1 MSKQSLATKY
11 RPSCFEDLTE
21 QQNIKQILE
30 YQAKNNCSV
39 NAYLFVGPAGTGK
52 TTVARIFGT
61 MLNNGVKNIIEID
74 AASNNGVDDVRRII
88 DEAKYQDLSSN
99 YKIYILD
106 EVHQFTTGAW
116 NAMLKL
122 LEEPPL
128 KTIFIMCT
136 TDTRKILPTI
146 ISRCQRY
153 DFKNISTNGI
163 INRLEYIIKQENLE
177 GEQLN
182 YSKDTLEYIARLA
195 EGCMRNAI
203 TLLDKCISFSKDL
216 FLENVME
223 ALNTNDNDNFTL
235 LLDYLFN
242 DSLNGALT
250 LSEYIYQLG
259 TDIKLFAKQY
269 INFMVNVIK
278 YVVSKDINLTNL
290 NAQTVELLP
299 YKTKED
305 ISNLIKILNLFIKIN
320 NDIKYEQNPIILFQ
334 ANIINFV
341 EEHL

>member
-1 MSKQSLATKY
+1 MSKISLATKY
-11 RPSCFEDLTE
+11 RPTTFDQLTE
-21 QQNIKQILE
+21 QSNIKQILE
-30 YQAKNNCSV
+30 YQIKNNCSV

-61 MLNNGVKNIIEID
+61 MLNGGIKNIIEID

-88 DEAKYQDLSSN
+88 DESKYQDLSSN
-99 YKIYILD
+99 YKVYILD
-106 EVHQFTTGAW
+106 EVHMFTTGAW

-128 KTIFIMCT
+128 KTIFILCT

-163 INRLEYIIKQENLE
+163 LNRLEYIIRHENLE

-182 YSKDTLEYIARLA
+182 YAKEALEYIARLA

-216 FLENVME
+216 SLENVME
-223 ALNTNDNDNFTL
+223 ALSSNDNDNFTL
-235 LLDYLFN
+235 FLDYLFN
-242 DSLNGALT
+242 KDLNNCLT
-250 LSEYIYQLG
+250 ISEYIYQLG
-259 TDIKLFAKQY
+259 ADIKLFTKQY

-278 YVVSKDINLTNL
+278 YAVSKDINLTNL

-299 YKTKED
+299 YNTKED

-341 EEHL
+341 EEGL